1 MNLPVL
7 ISLSLDILSKP
18 IKVVVVVVVV
28 VVVEPIKLPLK
39 FGQKQKIKKIIYIP

>member
-18 IKVVVVVVVV
+18 IKVVVVVV

>member
-18 IKVVVVVVVV
+18 IKVV